1 MTVQSQTRPSEQ
13 QAPAAGPSRRRRR
26 RIGDGTRSF
35 AATVGLLVLLGLL
48 LQAGGALGWW
58 PGSTLPKPSDVV
70 PIALNLLGDPTFWG
84 DFGRSAV
91 EILGSVA
98 FGVTAG
104 LLIGVLF
111 WKMPG
116 VGRVFEPYLVAF
128 YSVPLVLFYPML
140 IVMVGI
146 NVWSVIIIGT
156 VMAGIPMAVNTWVGL
171 SGIRPVYL
179 KLAKSVGCNQ
189 VQTLVRVALPAAAPM
204 VFAGLRLGTSYALI
218 GVIAMEF
225 TTAQAG
231 LGYRIRY
238 LYESFETPHMYAYV
252 TMVLV
257 IAVILTAVLEIG
269 ERVVAKRSGR

>member
-1 MTVQSQTRPSEQ
+1 MTVQSRVQPGTQSP
-13 QAPAAGPSRRRRR
+13 PARRRPRR
-26 RIGDGTRSF
+26 RVGDGTLSF
-35 AATVGLLVLLGLL
+35 AATVGLLVLLGLV
-48 LQAGGALGWW
+48 LQLGGSLGWW
-58 PGSTLPKPSDVV
+58 SASILPKPSDVA
-70 PIALNLLGDPTFWG
+70 PIALGLRGDATFWG

-91 EILGSVA
+91 EIVGSVT
-98 FGVTAG
+98 FGVTGG

-111 WKMPG
+111 WKAPG

-128 YSVPLVLFYPML
+128 YSVPLVLFYPVL

-179 KLAKSVGCNQ
+179 KLARSVGCGP
-189 VQTLVRVALPAAAPM
+189 VQTLIRVALPAAAPM
-204 VFAGLRLGTSYALI
+204 TFAGLRLGTSYALI

-252 TMVLV
+252 VVVLV
-257 IAVILTAVLEIG
+257 IAVVLTGILEIL

>member
-1 MTVQSQTRPSEQ
+1 MTVETRPSTRR
-13 QAPAAGPSRRRRR
+13 AATAERSRRPRR

-35 AATVGLLVLLGLL
+35 AATIGLLALLGLV
-48 LQAGGALGWW
+48 LQAGGSLGWW
-58 PGSTLPKPSDVV
+58 PASTLPKPSDVI

-84 DFGRSAV
+84 DLVRSAL
-91 EILGSVA
+91 EILGSVV

-111 WKMPG
+111 WKVPG
-116 VGRVFEPYLVAF
+116 VGRIFEPYLVAF
-128 YSVPLVLFYPML
+128 YSVPLVLFYPVL

-146 NVWSVIIIGT
+146 TVWSVVIIGT

-179 KLAKSVGCNQ
+179 KLARSLDCGQ

-204 VFAGLRLGTSYALI
+204 TFAGLRLGTSYALI
-218 GVIAMEF
+218 GVVAMEF

-252 TMVLV
+252 VMVLV
-257 IAVILTAVLEIG
+257 IAVVLTAVLEIL